1 MTIDPRFDGAA
12 REWIADGPTTAPS
25 RAVGAALEQIADLE
39 AGPVPWLR
47 RRPSIVRSPLGL
59 AMSAAAAIVIA
70 VGVLAQVGGFPG
82 FGGVH
87 AGPSPTPSDT
97 PAPTAAAVAPSP
109 SPFSGA
115 CTLMTGAEAETVTGR
130 FAGPPKPI
138 ESEVNGR
145 SVCLIGDSGG
155 EVLVRLSWV
164 RTGGSAVFDTA
175 AAATGTEVVE
185 GLGDAAVFNPSTGEL
200 HILRGDSWASIV
212 AHSLGKADAI
222 ALASVV
228 LPRMSG
234 GFSGACT
241 LMTSQEAEALA
252 GVFGGSGSRPV
263 ESEIGGQSICL
274 IENAGGEILVRLI
287 WVRTGG
293 SAVFDAAAAKPGT
306 EVVPALGDAAVF
318 NPTTGELHVR
328 RGDRCLIILA
338 HSSGKGDAIAYA
350 NIAVPRM

>member
-1 MTIDPRFDGAA
+1 
-12 REWIADGPTTAPS
+12 
-25 RAVGAALEQIADLE
+25 
-39 AGPVPWLR
+39 
-47 RRPSIVRSPLGL
+47 
-59 AMSAAAAIVIA
+59 MSAAAAIVIA
-70 VGVLAQVGGFPG
+70 VGVLAQIGPFPG

-87 AGPSPTPSDT
+87 PAPSPTPTMT

-109 SPFSGA
+109 TPFSGA
-115 CTLMTGAEAETVTGR
+115 CTLMTGAEAEAVTGR
-130 FAGPPKPI
+130 FAGPAKPI
-138 ESEVNGR
+138 ESEINGR
-145 SVCLIGDSGG
+145 SVCLIGDLGG

-164 RTGGSAVFDTA
+164 RTGGSAVFATA

-185 GLGDAAVFNPSTGEL
+185 GLGDAAVFNPPTGEL
-200 HILRGDSWASIV
+200 HVRRGDAYVSVV

-222 ALASVV
+222 ALANIV
-228 LPRMSG
+228 LPRMSQ
-234 GFSGACT
+234 FSGACT

-293 SAVFDAAAAKPGT
+293 SAVFDAAAAKSGT